1 MMKITGAVIC
11 SAVVL
16 ILLISAVSLA
26 SSSVGSEKARVYRGP
41 NEVWSGR
48 EAGGSS
54 VTERAKPKPPSGPQP
69 DPSVDKWAV
78 VIGISD
84 YRGTK
89 YDLRY
94 CDDDAKDM
102 YNYLLS
108 RGYPAG
114 NIKLLLDGNATA
126 KNIMAAIDWLRS
138 MTGPNSEIVFFYSG
152 HGSTYDGYNDGDAEY
167 TDEAIVSTDLYL
179 ILDGQLRQK
188 FSAFS
193 STKIVFIFDSCFSG
207 GMDDL
212 SGSGRVVVAACG
224 ETEYSYDGTPAQAN
238 GVFTYY
244 YVGTNSSGLQ
254 MYGTVEGAFGYA
266 APLAHDFVATQYG
279 GQMNPAMYD
288 MYSGDWA
295 F

>member
-1 MMKITGAVIC
+1 MKAIVKVMAC
-11 SAVVL
+11 AAVVL
-16 ILLISAVSLA
+16 LMASTVSWASASMDSA
-26 SSSVGSEKARVYRGP
+26 GARVYHGP
-41 NEVWSGR
+41 KEVWNER
-48 EAGGSS
+48 AAGGSPGA
-54 VTERAKPKPPSGPQP
+54 ERAKLKPPSGPQP
-69 DPSVDKWAV
+69 DPSVDRWAV

-94 CDDDAKDM
+94 CDDDARDM

-108 RGYPAG
+108 KGYPAG

-126 KNIMAAIDWLRS
+126 KNIMAAIDWLKS
-138 MTGPNSEIVFFYSG
+138 VTGPNSEVVFFYSG
-152 HGSTYDGYNDGDAEY
+152 HGSTYDGYNDGDTEY
-167 TDEAIVSTDLYL
+167 TDEAIVSSDLYL

-188 FSAFS
+188 FSALS
-193 STKIVFIFDSCFSG
+193 STKIAFIFDSCFSG

-224 ETEYSYDGTPAQAN
+224 ETEYSYDGTPDQAN

-244 YVGTNSSGLQ
+244 YVGTSDSGLQ
-254 MYGTVEGAFGYA
+254 TYGTVEGAFSYA
-266 APLAHDFVATQYG
+266 APLAHDFVAAQYG
-279 GQMNPAMYD
+279 GQMNPVMYD
-288 MYSGDWA
+288 AYSGDWT